1 MEIGKLIRKAMID
14 KGISGKMELVEK
26 SGISYA
32 IVTKIINNDGGAKLS
47 AVNELLDFLGY
58 KLKAEV
64 K

>member
-32 IVTKIINNDGGAKLS
+32 IVTKIITNDGSAKLS

>member
-32 IVTKIINNDGGAKLS
+32 IITKIINNDGSAKLS